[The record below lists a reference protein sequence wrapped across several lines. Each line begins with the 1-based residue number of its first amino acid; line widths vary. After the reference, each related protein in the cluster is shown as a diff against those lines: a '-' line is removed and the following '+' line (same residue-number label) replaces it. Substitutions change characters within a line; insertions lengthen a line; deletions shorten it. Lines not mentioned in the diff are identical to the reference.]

1 MVSRFLSG
9 ASASLA
15 SRSVSVLILYSFTTP
30 FSGVVFFYVYTL
42 MFQHLIFFFM
52 PGVSL
57 ARPSKDDF
65 DRIYSFFSVL
75 DALYASRWDFTDE
88 WTSWDDGDPDKQEL
102 LRIRH
107 MLAAEECCDE
117 EDVDNRLVF
126 EAFVHSRISSMCGAW
141 ERVVLSSETLLDY
154 VCDLSSDTVDLHPVV
169 SRALEDAI
177 LGE

>member
-1 MVSRFLSG
+1 MGSRFLSG

-15 SRSVSVLILYSFTTP
+15 SRSVSVLILYSFTTS
-30 FSGVVFFYVYTL
+30 FSGVVFLCLYVNVSTFNL
-42 MFQHLIFFFM
+42 FFM

-75 DALYASRWDFTDE
+75 DALYASRWDFSNA
-88 WTSWDDGDPDKQEL
+88 WISWDDDDPDKQEL
-102 LRIRH
+102 LRLRR

-117 EDVDNRLVF
+117 DDVDNRLVF
-126 EAFVHSRISSMCGAW
+126 EAFVRSRISRMCGAW

>member
-1 MVSRFLSG
+1 
-9 ASASLA
+9 
-15 SRSVSVLILYSFTTP
+15 
-30 FSGVVFFYVYTL
+30 

-75 DALYASRWDFTDE
+75 DALYASRWNFSDE
-88 WTSWDDGDPDKQEL
+88 WISWDDDDPDKQEL
-102 LRIRH
+102 LRLRR

-126 EAFVHSRISSMCGAW
+126 EAFVRSRISRMCGAW

>member
-1 MVSRFLSG
+1 MVSQFHSG
-9 ASASLA
+9 ASVSLA
-15 SRSVSVLILYSFTTP
+15 SRIVSVLVLYSLRRLFRA
-30 FSGVVFFYVYTL
+30 SFFYVYTL
-42 MFQHLIFFFM
+42 MFQRLIFFFM

-65 DRIYSFFSVL
+65 DRVYSFFRVL
-75 DALYASRWDFTDE
+75 DALYASRWDFSHE
-88 WTSWDDGDPDKQEL
+88 WIYWDDDDPDKQEL
-102 LRIRH
+102 LRLRG

-117 EDVDNRLVF
+117 EDVDSRLVF
-126 EAFVHSRISSMCGAW
+126 EAFVRSRISRMCGAW